1 MQGLE
6 YGSARRSPAPL
17 LRRNRR
23 QRRRNQTEDPRR
35 SEIIE
40 QARVRARA
48 DKVRSARAETK
59 KTIDKRG
66 YVRYNVHI
74 IYQEGFYMSITN
86 ATNLRRNL
94 FGYLDA
100 AAQNDEKIIVTT
112 KNGNAAI
119 ISEEYLR
126 SLEETCYLYSIPE
139 MRQSI
144 EEGTKIPLDDCIEL
158 DWKKDLK

>member
-1 MQGLE
+1 
-6 YGSARRSPAPL
+6 
-17 LRRNRR
+17 
-23 QRRRNQTEDPRR
+23 
-35 SEIIE
+35 
-40 QARVRARA
+40 
-48 DKVRSARAETK
+48 
-59 KTIDKRG
+59 
-66 YVRYNVHI
+66 
-74 IYQEGFYMSITN
+74 MSITN